1 MRNFITAIATIIFMI
16 SLVFLGS
23 DSESATTFLI
33 VHFISAITFILSGIV
48 LIKLQK

>member
-33 VHFISAITFILSGIV
+33 VHFISATTFMLSGIV
-48 LIKLQK
+48 LVKLQK